1 MQAKFKVE
9 HGAEQINQDEKAT
22 STFEETIRRLNI
34 IDMTGTKTQV
44 LTASSLQLP
53 GEKKQSSLLLKKIL
67 KIKDEAKFNV
77 KALV

>member
-53 GEKKQSSLLLKKIL
+53 GEKK
-67 KIKDEAKFNV
+67 
-77 KALV
+77 